1 MQINENLSR
10 EIYED
15 AGEARLSRAKHYI
28 REGKINIYDTQYE
41 NKNNFKIKA
50 SVIGN
55 YDDYEVTIKVENG
68 ELEEASC
75 ECQDYLT
82 RYGVC
87 KHIVATLLKF
97 EQTKFWDSDEENISK
112 GRKTKKYRRITRK
125 QKSKN
130 RT

>member
-15 AGEARLSRAKHYI
+15 AGETRIDRAKGYI
-28 REGKINIYDTQYE
+28 REGKVDIYETQYE

-50 SVIGN
+50 NVIGKL
-55 YDDYEVTIKVENG
+55 DDYEVTIKVENG

-75 ECQDYLT
+75 ECQDYIT

-87 KHIVATLLKF
+87 KHIVAALLKF
-97 EQTKFWDSDEENISK
+97 EQTKFWDRDNDELK
-112 GRKTKKYRRITRK
+112 AGRKTQKYRNFSNI
-125 QKSKN
+125 
-130 RT
+130 